1 MISPELLRRYPFF
14 ALLDAEERKE
24 VAMLA
29 DEIQVVKD
37 TTLFE
42 AGGLADNL
50 YLLIEGGIDL
60 YEVSVDEH
68 DPRLRKEFF
77 VGEID
82 PGEVFAISAVIEPYQ
97 LTATARV
104 TAPSRLVRID
114 AERLKAYIQK
124 DPVFGYKF
132 MHQIARLALARLA
145 QTRVLLAGTQG

>member
-1 MISPELLRRYPFF
+1 MISPEMLRRYPFF
-14 ALLDAEERKE
+14 APFNNTEQKE
-24 VAMLA
+24 IAMLA

-42 AGGLADNL
+42 AGRQADTL

-60 YEVSVDEH
+60 YEISEDEH
-68 DPRLRKEFF
+68 DPTLRKEFF

-114 AERLKAYIQK
+114 AERLQSYIQK
-124 DPVFGYKF
+124 DPGFGYKF
-132 MHQIARLALARLA
+132 MHQIAKLALARLA
-145 QTRVLLAGTQG
+145 ETRVLLAGTQG